1 MQSDRHIHI
10 VAITSAARA
19 ERARLCFDLGYHAEI
34 YSNCEDL
41 LALAPTRGI
50 ALVEDIPDRGGI
62 ALLVERMSQRGFW
75 LPVIATALEPEP
87 GRGVEAIRSGAL
99 DYLALPLDEPRL
111 SAALRH
117 TEAEVAAIG
126 QVQRRAVEARARLAS
141 LTVRER
147 EVLDLLASGA
157 SNKMIGRELQ
167 ISPRTVEIHRANMM
181 TKLGASHAADA
192 VRLRLE
198 AAVGMPGSPVPLPSR
213 IAA

>member
-19 ERARLCFDLGYHAEI
+19 EQARLCFSLGYHAEI

-41 LALAPTRGI
+41 LAVAPSRGI
-50 ALVEDIPDRGGI
+50 ALVEDIPERGGI
-62 ALLVERMSQRGFW
+62 GRLIERMGVHGFW
-75 LPVIATALEPEP
+75 LPVLATAVDPRP
-87 GRGVEAIRSGAL
+87 CRVVEAVRAGAL
-99 DYLALPLDEPRL
+99 DYLSLPLDQAEL
-111 SAALRH
+111 AEALHH
-117 TEAEVAAIG
+117 TEAEVVAIG
-126 QVQRRAVEARARLAS
+126 HVQRRAIEARARLAS

-147 EVLDLLASGA
+147 EVLDLVASGS
-157 SNKMIGRELQ
+157 SNKMIGRELN

-181 TKLGASHAADA
+181 AKLCANHAADA

-198 AAVGMPGSPVPLPSR
+198 AAAGMPGLPVPLTAQ